1 MKKFVSDNI
10 VWFVLAA
17 VALSAYAVYT
27 VTKKPAEETP
37 ADAPAA

>member
-17 VALSAYAVYT
+17 VVLSAYAVYT
-27 VTKKPAEETP
+27 VTKKPAEEITP
-37 ADAPAA
+37 EAPAA